1 MGKILVDS
9 LLPGGHSPAQGA
21 KWPQRN
27 AMSREEE
34 AVELTELVRIVREEG
49 PGRDDMWRLP
59 LVPSP
64 LGLWISGWGC

>member
-1 MGKILVDS
+1 
-9 LLPGGHSPAQGA
+9 
-21 KWPQRN
+21 
-27 AMSREEE
+27 MSREEE